1 MKYANIKTALP
12 GPKSKAIMDKMERFV
27 AEAKVKKS
35 LVPSI
40 IKEAKGAV
48 IRDLDDNTFIDLAG
62 GVGSLNVGHSNPLV
76 IDQITRTAK
85 KYTHTDFT
93 VIPYEP
99 YIDLA
104 EQLCSKAPG
113 TFHKKACFLNSGA
126 EAVESAIKIARK
138 YTNKKAVICFE
149 GAFHGRTYM
158 ALSLTSKVRPY
169 KAEMGPFSS
178 EVYRIPYP
186 YVYRWPSFPSEEEVC
201 EIAMKQLKNVFE
213 YRVSAEE
220 TAAVIIEPIQGEAGF
235 IVPPKQYL
243 NQVQQLCKDLGI
255 LFIVDEVQTGIGRT
269 GKFFASEH
277 FGLEPDLITIG
288 KSIAAGMPLSGV
300 LGKAEIMD
308 AAGDGAIGGTFV
320 GNPVA
325 CSAGLAVLDTYD
337 QLDLGDKAI
346 KIGEKIRATFES
358 LSKTSSLV
366 GEIRGVGAM
375 VAIELV
381 NDHATR
387 EPASEQTTK
396 IIHECVQRGVILF
409 KAGIYGNVLRFLCP
423 LIITEDQLDEALAII
438 TEVIVSVETVQS

>member
-1 MKYANIKTALP
+1 MTYANIKTALP
-12 GPKSKAIMDKMERFV
+12 GPKSKVIMDKMERFV

-40 IKEAKGAV
+40 IKEANGAV
-48 IRDLDDNTFIDLAG
+48 IRDIDDNTFIDLAG

-76 IDQITRTAK
+76 VDQVLETSK

-104 EQLCSKAPG
+104 EKLCMRAPG

-126 EAVESAIKIARK
+126 EAVESAVKIARK
-138 YTNKKAVICFE
+138 YTGKKAIICFE

-158 ALSLTSKVRPY
+158 ALTLTSKVRPY
-169 KAEMGPFSS
+169 KAEMGPFASD
-178 EVYRIPYP
+178 VYRIPYP
-186 YVYRWPSFPSEEEVC
+186 YTYRWPGHPSEEEVC
-201 EIAMKQLKNVFE
+201 DIAIEQLKNVFE
-213 YRVSAEE
+213 YRVAAEE

-235 IVPPKQYL
+235 IVPPKSYL
-243 NQVQQLCKDLGI
+243 NRVQQLCKDLGI
-255 LFIVDEVQTGIGRT
+255 LFIVDEVQTGFGRT

-277 FGLEPDLITIG
+277 FGLEPDLITVG
-288 KSIAAGMPLSGV
+288 KSIAAGLPLSGV
-300 LGKAEIMD
+300 IGKAEIMD
-308 AAGDGAIGGTFV
+308 SAGDGAIGGTFV

-325 CSAGLAVLDTYD
+325 CSAGLGVVESYD
-337 QLDLGDKAI
+337 ELDLGNRAN
-346 KIGEKIRATFES
+346 KIGEKIRAAFEA
-358 LSKTSSLV
+358 LSERSSLV

-381 NDHATR
+381 NDQSTR
-387 EPASEQTTK
+387 EPATEQTTR

-423 LIITEDQLDEALAII
+423 LVITNEQLDEALTII
-438 TEVIVSVETVQS
+438 TEVIESVETIQS